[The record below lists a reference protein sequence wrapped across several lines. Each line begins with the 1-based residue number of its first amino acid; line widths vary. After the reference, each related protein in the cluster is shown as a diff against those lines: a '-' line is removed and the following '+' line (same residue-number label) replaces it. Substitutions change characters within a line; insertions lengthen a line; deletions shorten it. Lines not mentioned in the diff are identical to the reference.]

1 MKHLHWIMAPFIGI
15 KLLLI
20 SAASAFAQAGPGQ
33 GPREDYMH
41 YPWGGMMSGGW
52 LGMAFHVVI
61 LLLILIA
68 LVLVVKWLM
77 VQSSSS
83 KREDK
88 ALREQPNRAL
98 EHLKERYARGEID
111 REEFEQKK
119 QDLG

>member
-1 MKHLHWIMAPFIGI
+1 MALFVGG
-15 KLLLI
+15 KMLLI
-20 SAASAFAQAGPGQ
+20 SAASAFAQVGPGQ
-33 GPREDYMH
+33 GPREDHMY
-41 YPWGGMMSGGW
+41 YPWGGMMGGGW

-61 LLLILIA
+61 LILILIA
-68 LVLVVKWLM
+68 LVLVVKWLL

-88 ALREQPNRAL
+88 ALREQPDRAMEL
-98 EHLKERYARGEID
+98 LKERYAGGEID